1 MQREIPT
8 VVVTPDE
15 AAVRRLPVVYL
26 LHGYSGDELAW
37 QRITDLRPLAEQF
50 GVIFVCPDGENS
62 WYWDSPINPSSQFE
76 TFVSQELPDWVD
88 AHYPTLPSREG
99 RAVAG
104 LSMGGHGALWTA
116 VRHKD
121 RFGAVGSV
129 SGGVDIRPFPD
140 SWEMKAQLGEER
152 ENQARWDAH
161 TVINAV
167 DSLRDGELAIFVDC
181 GYDDF
186 FYGVNVAL
194 HESCSGRVSVTTS
207 SRVPGPTRANIGA
220 PRCPINCSSSE
231 AISIGPGSDGAP
243 RGRDVPAAG
252 RFGRIRPCRTV
263 CGRGESFFRSGR
275 VRAAYG
281 GCGHPVPQRQQ
292 ISSGSRSPTG
302 SPARPSR
309 HLTAACVP
317 SQ

>member
-1 MQREIPT
+1 MIVMKRYLFTLLCLCASAAVSAAGIDTLKVFSPKMQREIPT

-194 HESCSGRVSVTTS
+194 HEKLLRQGVGHDFLTRPGAHTGEYWGS
-207 SRVPGPTRANIGA
+207 SLPHQLR
-220 PRCPINCSSSE
+220 
-231 AISIGPGSDGAP
+231 
-243 RGRDVPAAG
+243 
-252 RFGRIRPCRTV
+252 
-263 CGRGESFFRSGR
+263 FFRSYFD
-275 VRAAYG
+275 RAG
-281 GCGHPVPQRQQ
+281 K
-292 ISSGSRSPTG
+292 
-302 SPARPSR
+302 
-309 HLTAACVP
+309 
-317 SQ
+317 

>member
-1 MQREIPT
+1 MVVMKRYLFTLLCLCASAAVSAAGIDTLKVFSPKMQREIPT

-140 SWEMKAQLGEER
+140 SWEKKAQLGEER

-194 HESCSGRVSVTTS
+194 HEKLLRQGVGHDFLTRPGAHTGEYWGS
-207 SRVPGPTRANIGA
+207 SLPHQLL
-220 PRCPINCSSSE
+220 
-231 AISIGPGSDGAP
+231 
-243 RGRDVPAAG
+243 
-252 RFGRIRPCRTV
+252 
-263 CGRGESFFRSGR
+263 FFRSYFD
-275 VRAAYG
+275 RAG
-281 GCGHPVPQRQQ
+281 K
-292 ISSGSRSPTG
+292 
-302 SPARPSR
+302 
-309 HLTAACVP
+309 
-317 SQ
+317 